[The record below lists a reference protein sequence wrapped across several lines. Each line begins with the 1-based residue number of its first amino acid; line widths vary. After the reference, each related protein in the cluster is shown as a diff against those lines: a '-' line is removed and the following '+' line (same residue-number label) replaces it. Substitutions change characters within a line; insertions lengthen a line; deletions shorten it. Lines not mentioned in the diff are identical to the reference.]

1 MDEKDNKII
10 DQLKQ
15 MPKIED
21 KQDKTL
27 LFNKI
32 NQEIKGVSRM
42 KKRNQT
48 KWILP
53 SIATVAIAALVFIMI
68 QSGIFDQ
75 DEVAEQSTDLATRTY
90 EYDVDENADPE
101 SGNFNSTTSDND
113 AEDPDEATE
122 STEEI
127 NEPDAGSEEEVM
139 DLENRLVYYNDE
151 HEFPIYTIAV
161 GDQQA
166 NYTIPISLIDT
177 SMTGEGNPNDI
188 YNRLDG
194 FVDEAALGVY
204 EYPFDEIEFIFSNN
218 NENITMRVA
227 DDYRFLDT
235 SAQMSMFSNIIQ
247 FMFAD
252 YPATELKLETDSKDF
267 IDLGSVG
274 EQSSLQLEAFNNL
287 AYKIYQFE
295 DKERLLIPIVRL
307 ISGDEFFTIDEALHE
322 MQFNQPDYSITGS
335 IPTDV
340 EYTVDPSDEDS
351 LKITFEEDP
360 LFGDNQMTKEMVEAI
375 LMTAKSFGFNQ
386 VEFDLG
392 GDVTQVNQ
400 FDLTKPVQVPDGV
413 NPDLLH

>member
-113 AEDPDEATE
+113 AEDHDEATE